1 VATYYGKPLRRPM
14 TGIKGLQLVSR
25 SDSVWPPSWNCS
37 IHVRTII
44 IQTKKIL
51 FKHGWSLALT
61 SGKQSGRRVACVQ
74 PAAVETDSRTWS
86 EIDSTDRASI
96 DVLVAHKAHA
106 TRQRSERLWCFSLVP
121 PRRLSAGGSR
131 EGL

>member
-1 VATYYGKPLRRPM
+1 MATYYGKPLRRPM
-14 TGIKGLQLVSR
+14 TRSKGVQLVSR
-25 SDSVWPPSWNCS
+25 SDSVWPPSWNYS

-61 SGKQSGRRVACVQ
+61 SGEQSGRRVACVQ
-74 PAAVETDSRTWS
+74 PAAVETDSS
-86 EIDSTDRASI
+86 ERDSADRASI
-96 DVLVAHKAHA
+96 DVLVAQKAHA
-106 TRQRSERLWCFSLVP
+106 TRQRYECCALWCFSLVP
-121 PRRLSAGGSR
+121 PRRFSAEGSR